1 MEVFTLSIESIKKKV
16 EELSDLQKN
25 GKPGYACGWTD
36 ACGLVLAMLD
46 KEEIDTKERLKA
58 RIAESAIK
66 VSTVKAPHTYM
77 KAVGTRELEKILEE
91 EFENGTEQ

>member
-1 MEVFTLSIESIKKKV
+1 MSIEDIKKKV

-25 GKPGYACGWTD
+25 GKPVYAWGWTD
-36 ACGLVLAMLD
+36 ACALILAMLD

-91 EFENGTEQ
+91 EFKHE

>member
-1 MEVFTLSIESIKKKV
+1 MSIDTLKKKV

-46 KEEIDTKERLKA
+46 EEEIDTRERI
-58 RIAESAIK
+58 RIRITESAIK

-91 EFENGTEQ
+91 EFNHG

>member
-1 MEVFTLSIESIKKKV
+1 MEVFTLSIDTIKKKV

-25 GKPGYACGWTD
+25 GKPGYSCGWID
-36 ACGLVLAMLD
+36 ACGLILAMLD
-46 KEEIDTKERLKA
+46 KEEIDTKEQLKA

-91 EFENGTEQ
+91 EFKHGTK